1 MRASLDTTESPA
13 DVVVERAL
21 VHDAVYNLEDSWTE
35 TIPTISDNISRQNL
49 MVERDRKLVIIK
61 KKDEK
66 IRLKI
71 FPQLKCGSSND
82 KKIRLKITN
91 KGKYKY
97 TIKEN

>member
-71 FPQLKCGSSND
+71 CPQLKCGSS
-82 KKIRLKITN
+82 KW
-91 KGKYKY
+91 
-97 TIKEN
+97 

>member
-1 MRASLDTTESPA
+1 
-13 DVVVERAL
+13 
-21 VHDAVYNLEDSWTE
+21 
-35 TIPTISDNISRQNL
+35 

-82 KKIRLKITN
+82 KKIRLKINN
-91 KGKYKY
+91 KGKYRY